1 LGWFHSDWSEQAGYD
16 MTDSVFNQEIRQKIF
31 ENVVSTAERKL
42 YDPGLNGVEWH
53 GIAAAQQSSIVSAQT
68 REEFETRMNNL
79 IRELRVSHAGFFSE
93 KRPLAPANMA
103 IGATFHNNGKQWIF
117 QDVHPGGPAYR
128 AGVRPGDTLLAVGGQ
143 ESRPPKM
150 LVFGLGESVTVDLER
165 RRGERQNV
173 QIRVPASKKK
183 NRPMVE
189 IQPASWTTLPDG
201 IGYLKIAMF
210 PGLVGI
216 DLARELDRAVGEL
229 KADRLIIDL
238 RGNSGGG
245 MGCLRVMSYL
255 TPHRL
260 PVGYSV
266 TRRDMERPQFDKNRL
281 PKFDRIP
288 DGKTG
293 LIPLIFRFAL
303 HGRSVAVFTENQG
316 PQSFHGRVAILVNE
330 HTASSSE
337 MITAFA
343 IENGLATVIGSR
355 TAGRLLGGNSFKVG
369 YGYRI
374 AIPVVAYRTWQGAR
388 LEGKGIEPNVAA
400 PYSPEAFRDGI
411 DTQLNVARDVLLNDN
426 QRMSTGEVIQPPPSR
441 LEAIT

>member
-1 LGWFHSDWSEQAGYD
+1 
-16 MTDSVFNQEIRQKIF
+16 MTDSAFNQEIREKVF
-31 ENVVSTAERKL
+31 DNVVSTVERKL
-42 YDPGLNGVEWH
+42 YDPGLNGIDWRA
-53 GIAAAQQSSIVSAQT
+53 IATAQRNGIVSAQT
-68 REEFETRMNNL
+68 RDDFETRMNDL

-93 KRPLAPANMA
+93 KRPLAGAKIA
-103 IGATFHNNGKQWIF
+103 IGATFHNGGTQWIF
-117 QDVHPGGPAYR
+117 QDVHPGGPAHR
-128 AGVRPGDTLLAVGGQ
+128 AGVLPGDTLRAVAGE

-150 LVFGLGESVTVDLER
+150 PIFALGESVPVDLER
-165 RRGERQNV
+165 RNGKRETV
-173 QIRVPASKKK
+173 QIHVPVSKKK
-183 NRPMVE
+183 NRPLVE
-189 IQPASWTTLPDG
+189 IQPASWTKLPDG
-201 IGYLKIAMF
+201 IGYLRIAMF
-210 PGLVGI
+210 PGMVGI
-216 DLARELDRAVGEL
+216 DLARDVDRAVQEL
-229 KADRLIIDL
+229 SADRLIIDL

-255 TPHRL
+255 TPDRL

-266 TRRDMERPQFDKNRL
+266 TRKDVEKPEFDKNRL
-281 PKFDRIP
+281 PQFDRIP
-288 DGKTG
+288 DRKIG

-303 HGRSVAVFTENQG
+303 HGRSVAVFTENKG

-374 AIPVVAYRTWQGAR
+374 AIPVVAYRTWQEAR
-388 LEGKGIEPNVAA
+388 LEGKGIEPSMPA
-400 PYSPEAFRDGI
+400 PFSPEACRDGM
-411 DTQLNVARDVLLNDN
+411 DTQLSAAREALSNGN
-426 QRMSTGEVIQPPPSR
+426 HRMRTGEVIQPPPSR